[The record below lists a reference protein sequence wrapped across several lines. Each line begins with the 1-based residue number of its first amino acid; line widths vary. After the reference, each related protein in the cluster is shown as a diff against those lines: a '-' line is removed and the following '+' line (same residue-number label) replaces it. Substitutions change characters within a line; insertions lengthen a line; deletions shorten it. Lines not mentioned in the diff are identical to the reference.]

1 MRCFAPASSER
12 KLYSRS
18 DSWRR
23 ISSILIFATGESM
36 VGYNVP
42 LQKKTRPDT
51 GLRQSRAGGQEPYLR
66 SLDHL
71 GRSSEVK
78 KKNQSV

>member
-1 MRCFAPASSER
+1 
-12 KLYSRS
+12 
-18 DSWRR
+18 
-23 ISSILIFATGESM
+23 M

-78 KKNQSV
+78 DEQEGQAKQEKEEGKTKKRK